1 MNHIQRSVRLGLC
14 IGAAAFM
21 TACGVVPYQP
31 TPQDV
36 LVPVKLVG
44 MGSPR
49 MCRDGKLYSLP
60 ADASGESVKVPS
72 GQRITFGTF
81 MYFDGYNVSYSC
93 LPRVSFVP
101 EAGRTYVSNS
111 GLRDQRCF
119 VEVVREDLSR
129 DTGVAPELSLAP
141 PEPCGPSK

>member
-1 MNHIQRSVRLGLC
+1 MNRIERSAGLALC
-14 IGAAAFM
+14 MVAATLV

-49 MCRDGKLYSLP
+49 MCRDGKFYSLTTDAAGDTVRVP
-60 ADASGESVKVPS
+60 A
-72 GQRITFGTF
+72 GQRITFGTY

-93 LPRVSFVP
+93 LPQLSFVP
-101 EAGRTYVSNS
+101 EAGRSYVSNS

-119 VEVVREDLSR
+119 VELVREDVSR
-129 DTGVAPELSLAP
+129 DTGVAPELSLGAP
-141 PEPCGPSK
+141 YCAPAKK